1 MADEEAPKEKESKEK
16 LPAKP
21 AGALSASG
29 THAVIV
35 AQPASPPSLALPK
48 VSRRG
53 MVVGGFWAALT
64 GLTAITVGA
73 LVNFMWPRT
82 AQKAGGVYVLDV
94 NANDIPE
101 GEKREYAILQ
111 PNKFDPLQSI
121 ETKLFLVHL
130 NQRQAELNLM
140 PDKAGAY
147 LALAR
152 KCPHLGCTVP
162 YVESFTF
169 PDPDNGKQAVTGWF
183 RCPCHGSTYSDSGRR
198 VFGPAP
204 RSMDLFGL
212 TIAEDGTMTVSLD
225 QPIQGSVEVSPTN
238 PGNIANAVKP
248 GELPA

>member
-29 THAVIV
+29 THAIIV
-35 AQPASPPSLALPK
+35 AQPAQPPSIGLPK

-53 MVVGGFWAALT
+53 LVVGGFWAAIV
-64 GLTAITVGA
+64 GLAAVSVA
-73 LVNFMWPRT
+73 SLVNFLYPRT
-82 AQKAGGVYVLDV
+82 AQKAGGVFVLDI
-94 NANDIPE
+94 NANDIPA
-101 GEKREYAILQ
+101 GGRAEYVISK
-111 PNKFDPLQSI
+111 PDKFDPRQGI

-130 NQRQAELNLM
+130 DEEQATQNLA

-152 KCPHLGCTVP
+152 KCPHLGCTIP
-162 YVESFTF
+162 YRADYSR
-169 PDPDNGKQAVTGWF
+169 PDPLNDETVQGWF
-183 RCPCHGSTYSDSGRR
+183 LCPCHGSTYSDSGRR

-212 TIAEDGTMTVSLD
+212 TIAEDGTMTVDLD
-225 QPIQGSVEVSPTN
+225 NAIQGAVEASAGN
-238 PGNIANAVKP
+238 PGNIAFAAKP
-248 GELPA
+248 GETPA